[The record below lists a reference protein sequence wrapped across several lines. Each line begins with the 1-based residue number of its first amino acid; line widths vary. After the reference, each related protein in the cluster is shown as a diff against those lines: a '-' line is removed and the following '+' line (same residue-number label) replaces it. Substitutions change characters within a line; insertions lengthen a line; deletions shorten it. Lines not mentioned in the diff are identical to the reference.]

1 MESLKETSHGISGM
15 LLEILDDKSDGVLFV
30 ASDDSSD
37 DASNDASV
45 GVLDGKLDDYRV
57 VYLMEDWKRYCMGY
71 RLYQFIFLRSE
82 MSSMHF
88 LYSLL
93 NV

>member
-1 MESLKETSHGISGM
+1 MESLKEISHGISGM

-30 ASDDSSD
+30 ASDDPSD
-37 DASNDASV
+37 DASV

-82 MSSMHF
+82 MLSMHF